1 METLG
6 RNHFGPLL
14 QSCSLVMSGTSETT
28 PVRDE
33 ECRRLRRELDS
44 VRTRHRVA
52 VNDLRGSIQYRIGEM
67 IVDLRAISGWR
78 RLPSRLLGIAK
89 LILQK
94 RGQRRRRPYRPFVSS
109 PNRSDISGVT
119 VLDEFSQACW
129 GAEFKSI
136 ALTRSA
142 PSETLNDAEFFF
154 VESVWEGPES
164 SWRYTMSSGRQ
175 DDRLQA
181 LISAARERGIP
192 AIFWNKEDPTN
203 YDRFIDTAKGFDWVF
218 TTDRDCLDSYRE
230 DLGHSQVASLMFAAQ
245 PKLHN
250 PIGSNEFQPSSICF
264 AGSWRGAKYPDRG
277 AQLEFLLDAAQK
289 SGDLVIFDRESQ
301 SATSTYP
308 SRFTKN
314 VRPALHY
321 NEMLAEY
328 RRHAVFLNTNS
339 VETSS
344 TMLSR
349 RVFELLACGTPV
361 VSGPS
366 LAVQEIFGGLVPV
379 VESELEAVTQFS
391 QILDDPVYRRELSH
405 LGYRFVHT
413 QHTYAHR
420 LGEIGEFIGV
430 KTLSAVP
437 DPWIDWICVSE
448 RPEMLQNI
456 VSNYRRQTYQKT
468 RLMVVLNNDRYD
480 KSLVEELLSDIPNS
494 RVISVAEEMTLG
506 DCLNIALSET
516 ESEFFAKIDDD
527 DFYGDHYL
535 SDLVLA
541 TKYADASIFG
551 KRSIYALMERDRS
564 LYLRNGGFE
573 FSYTDFVAGGTLL
586 VRRSDVQGV
595 RFKSVV
601 SGTDS
606 RFLEDSRT
614 AGLRIFSADR
624 FNYVMRRRFDIDSHT
639 WKIQESDFLQNA
651 VLEKRDSRVEDAQL

>member
-1 METLG
+1 
-6 RNHFGPLL
+6 
-14 QSCSLVMSGTSETT
+14 MSGTGETT

-33 ECRRLRRELDS
+33 ECRRLRRELES

-52 VNDLRGSIQYRIGEM
+52 VNDLRNSIQYRIGEM
-67 IVDLRAISGWR
+67 IVDLRALSGWK
-78 RLPSRLLGIAK
+78 RLPLRLSAIAK

-94 RGQRRRRPYRPFVSS
+94 RGQRSRPPYRPFVSS
-109 PNRSDISGVT
+109 PNRPDISGAT
-119 VLDEFSQACW
+119 VLDEFSEACW

-142 PSETLNDAEFFF
+142 LPETLNEADFLL

-164 SWRYTMSSGRQ
+164 SWRYTVSSGRQ
-175 DDRLQA
+175 DDRLLT
-181 LISAARERGIP
+181 LISGARERGIP

-203 YDRFIDTAKGFDWVF
+203 YDRFIETAKGFDWVF

-250 PIGSNEFQPSSICF
+250 PIGSNEFHPSSICF

-277 AQLEFLLDAAQK
+277 EQLEFLLGAAQK
-289 SGDLVIFDRESQ
+289 LGDLVIFDRESQ

-321 NEMLAEY
+321 DKMVAEY

-339 VETSS
+339 VETSP

-366 LAVQEIFGGLVPV
+366 LAVEEIFGGLVPV
-379 VESELEAVTQFS
+379 VESEFEAVNQLS
-391 QILDDPVYRRELSH
+391 QILDDPAYRRERSH
-405 LGYRFVHT
+405 LGYRFVHS

-420 LGEIGEFIGV
+420 LSEIGEFVGV
-430 KTLSAVP
+430 KTLAVVP
-437 DPWIDWICVSE
+437 DPWVDWICVSE

-456 VSNYRRQTYQKT
+456 ISNYKRQAYQKT
-468 RLMVVLNNDRYD
+468 RLLVVLNNDKYD
-480 KSLVEELLSDIPNS
+480 KSIVEEFLSEIPNS
-494 RVISVAEEMTLG
+494 RAISVSEERTLG

-527 DFYGDHYL
+527 DFYGAHYL

-551 KRSIYALMERDRS
+551 KRSIFTLMEKDRS
-564 LYLRNGGFE
+564 LYVRNGGFE

-606 RFLEDSRT
+606 RFLEESRST
-614 AGLRIFSADR
+614 GLRIFSADR
-624 FNYVMRRRFDIDSHT
+624 FNYVMRRRFDPDSHT
-639 WKIQESDFLQNA
+639 WKIRESEFLQNA